1 MRKFYKTI
9 ICENGFS
16 MSVQASEFNYCSPKN
31 NDGPYSRVEIG
42 FPSKRE
48 ELIIEWAEDPGDPTE
63 TVYPYVPS
71 EIVWDVIIKNGGW
84 KEGELPPL
92 VVGR

>member
-48 ELIIEWAEDPGDPTE
+48 ELIISWAEDPDDPTE
-63 TVYPYVPS
+63 TVYAYVPS

-84 KEGELPPL
+84 KDGELPPL